1 MCLLLI
7 EQAPTSTNIPEMHFK
22 ASSHT
27 NRNERSHNMVPISM
41 MDEEVSISL
50 CEDSSSC
57 PTVYRIEEKQWT
69 VHANVPFNPCFRFEH
84 TTWSVRTDR
93 GNASAALSAAHAR
106 KLLAH
111 QGHHSTHR
119 LEPIGLDPLWIPR
132 PWLSHADSVS
142 PARETGRDGP
152 RRDRSPFYLDVDPG
166 PFRFE
171 RITQPQGVD
180 RARDPRA
187 DVVGSSP
194 FDDVP
199 QHACTAK
206 RSYLCAWN
214 KSRRKKG
221 SSLVAA
227 EPLQAE
233 NTTATS
239 QEKRAEESSDT

>member
-1 MCLLLI
+1 M
-7 EQAPTSTNIPEMHFK
+7 AKPTSDEGGMKESEEKNRSKKMPRLELVLLAVALAVALPKVLPFFEK
-22 ASSHT
+22 NDHT
-27 NRNERSHNMVPISM
+27 PVV
-41 MDEEVSISL
+41 DK
-50 CEDSSSC
+50 CDC
-57 PTVYRIEEKQWT
+57 PT
-69 VHANVPFNPCFRFEH
+69 
-84 TTWSVRTDR
+84 
-93 GNASAALSAAHAR
+93 
-106 KLLAH
+106 
-111 QGHHSTHR
+111 HSTPWENYDNGLG
-119 LEPIGLDPLWIPR
+119 LEGNISDCCCDYATVNKLNRDVLNPL
-132 PWLSHADSVS
+132 LSLIVKQPYFKYFKVNLWCDC
-142 PARETGRDGP
+142 
-152 RRDRSPFYLDVDPG
+152 PFWEDEG

-206 RSYLCAWN
+206 RSYLCVWN

-227 EPLQAE
+227 APLQAE

>member
-1 MCLLLI
+1 MFLSTHVSDLNTRCAPYARIAAMHLLLSLL
-7 EQAPTSTNIPEMHFK
+7 PTLGS
-22 ASSHT
+22 SSHIKAII
-27 NRNERSHNMVPISM
+27 P
-41 MDEEVSISL
+41 
-50 CEDSSSC
+50 
-57 PTVYRIEEKQWT
+57 
-69 VHANVPFNPCFRFEH
+69 
-84 TTWSVRTDR
+84 
-93 GNASAALSAAHAR
+93 
-106 KLLAH
+106 
-111 QGHHSTHR
+111 
-119 LEPIGLDPLWIPR
+119 PIGLDPLWIPR

-142 PARETGRDGP
+142 PARETGRNGP

-187 DVVGSSP
+187 DVAGSSP

-206 RSYLCAWN
+206 RSYLCVWN

-227 EPLQAE
+227 EPLHAV
-233 NTTATS
+233 NSTATS